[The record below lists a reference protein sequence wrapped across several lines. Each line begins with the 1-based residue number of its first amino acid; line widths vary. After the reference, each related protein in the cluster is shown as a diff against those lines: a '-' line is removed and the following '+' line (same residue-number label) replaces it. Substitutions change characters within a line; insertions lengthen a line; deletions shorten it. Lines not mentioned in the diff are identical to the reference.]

1 MGDYWKEIISAIGLV
16 VVALI
21 EAFAAK
27 DRKKASEERRLIL
40 ERSEIRA
47 QESRLS
53 MALMRSTCELS
64 LETTKALR
72 DGYTNGTLDGRMKK
86 AEMALADYN
95 DFLEK
100 ETARAVSK

>member
-1 MGDYWKEIISAIGLV
+1 MEYWKEIISAAALI
-16 VVALI
+16 VVAVI
-21 EAFAAK
+21 EALAAR
-27 DRKKASEERRLIL
+27 DRKKADKDRQTIL
-40 ERSEIRA
+40 EQSEIRA

-72 DGYTNGTLDGRMKK
+72 DGYTNGTLDGRMHK

>member
-1 MGDYWKEIISAIGLV
+1 MEYWKEIISAAAIII
-16 VVALI
+16 VAVI
-21 EAFAAK
+21 EALAAK
-27 DRKKASEERRLIL
+27 DRKKADADRKTIL

-86 AEMALADYN
+86 AEAALADYN

-100 ETARAVSK
+100 ETANAVSK

>member
-1 MGDYWKEIISAIGLV
+1 MEYWKEIISAA
-16 VVALI
+16 ALI
-21 EAFAAK
+21 IVAVIEALAAK
-27 DRKKASEERRLIL
+27 DRKKADADRKTIL

-72 DGYTNGTLDGRMKK
+72 DGYTNGTLDGRMHT
-86 AEMALADYN
+86 AEVALADYN
-95 DFLEK
+95 KFLEN